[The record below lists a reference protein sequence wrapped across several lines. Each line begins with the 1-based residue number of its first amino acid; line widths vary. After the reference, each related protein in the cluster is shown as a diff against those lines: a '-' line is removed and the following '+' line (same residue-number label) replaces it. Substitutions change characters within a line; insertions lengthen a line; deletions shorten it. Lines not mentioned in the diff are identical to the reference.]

1 MKGTTSFPSLGQS
14 ICWTAIFYACFGLF
28 LGVLA
33 WFISTASQNIL
44 LRMLG
49 LNIPGWAAGWVFL
62 MVMVP
67 LFGGIGAI
75 SGIIIYWPMK
85 ALIQYLR
92 PSRNVV
98 S

>member
-1 MKGTTSFPSLGQS
+1 MKTTTIFPTLGQS

-28 LGVLA
+28 ISILV
-33 WFISTASQNIL
+33 WFFTAASGNIL

-49 LNIPGWAAGWVFL
+49 FHIPGWAAGWAIL
-62 MVMVP
+62 LVMVP
-67 LFGGIGAI
+67 LCGVIGAI
-75 SGIIIYWPMK
+75 SGAIIYRPMK

-92 PSRNVV
+92 SSRKMA